1 MQCLAQKNSSHLTLQ
16 LSFPTLLL
24 PGVLHFLP
32 LLLTPTRLNRLI
44 DLYRML
50 IQTLI
55 PLDDTSNQESPAT
68 PKRAQRSLVLRPA
81 RRLVPETRTQGKANP
96 AYEVPKSNMPP
107 QSLESRF
114 PPLTLSFNH
123 EECSGDYEATSANHL
138 RRPVYAIRQSR
149 RHVVE
154 DTRQRRKARNPENS
168 GAKELRQRSDKAQFM
183 EVVIAQVS
191 VRWEPDPEFPS
202 LTARG

>member
-1 MQCLAQKNSSHLTLQ
+1 MRYLARKISGHLTLR
-16 LSFPTLLL
+16 LCFPILLL
-24 PGVLHFLP
+24 PGVLRFLP
-32 LLLTPTRLNRLI
+32 LLLTLIRLNRLI

-55 PLDDTSNQESPAT
+55 PLDDTSNQESPAA

-114 PPLTLSFNH
+114 PP
-123 EECSGDYEATSANHL
+123 
-138 RRPVYAIRQSR
+138 
-149 RHVVE
+149 
-154 DTRQRRKARNPENS
+154 
-168 GAKELRQRSDKAQFM
+168 
-183 EVVIAQVS
+183 
-191 VRWEPDPEFPS
+191 
-202 LTARG
+202 